1 MHHIEIQRL
10 FSFCVSGIWY
20 PMYDIPISQHST
32 FRHVFSCSFGSVT
45 RCNPRISPTKRPLE
59 IDPEAPG
66 PHATTR
72 DCQGVAAEA
81 VEVEPAQR
89 GREPM

>member
-1 MHHIEIQRL
+1 M
-10 FSFCVSGIWY
+10 Y
-20 PMYDIPISQHST
+20 PMISQHS
-32 FRHVFSCSFGSVT
+32 HIMFSYVRLGLSPGET
-45 RCNPRISPTKRPLE
+45 LRISPTKSPME
-59 IDPEAPG
+59 IYPEAPG